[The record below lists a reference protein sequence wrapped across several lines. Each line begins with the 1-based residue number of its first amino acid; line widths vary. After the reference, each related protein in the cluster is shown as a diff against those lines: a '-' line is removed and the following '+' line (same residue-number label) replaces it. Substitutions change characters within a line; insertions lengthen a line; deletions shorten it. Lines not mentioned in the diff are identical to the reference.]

1 MVLQGAVKASLVAN
15 SFVFVFIYAAIWLAV
30 TICVG
35 VYCRRHHGTGH
46 SLGGGCSP
54 TNAPIIHG
62 RVWHVQVAFS
72 AHPNTNGGV
81 HPIFCSFIHFMN
93 LKVDSIDWLI
103 DWRFAC
109 ISEWLIEFNFDWL
122 IYWIL
127 LLIDLLI
134 DWLNWHLLIDL
145 NWHLVTFVHLRLPS
159 AQFTQ
164 FGSSQ
169 LIDWL
174 LWGAALR

>member
-81 HPIFCSFIHFMN
+81 QPIFCSFIPFMN
-93 LKVDSIDWLI
+93 LKVDSID
-103 DWRFAC
+103 
-109 ISEWLIEFNFDWL
+109 
-122 IYWIL
+122 
-127 LLIDLLI
+127 
-134 DWLNWHLLIDL
+134 
-145 NWHLVTFVHLRLPS
+145 
-159 AQFTQ
+159 
-164 FGSSQ
+164 
-169 LIDWL
+169 
-174 LWGAALR
+174 